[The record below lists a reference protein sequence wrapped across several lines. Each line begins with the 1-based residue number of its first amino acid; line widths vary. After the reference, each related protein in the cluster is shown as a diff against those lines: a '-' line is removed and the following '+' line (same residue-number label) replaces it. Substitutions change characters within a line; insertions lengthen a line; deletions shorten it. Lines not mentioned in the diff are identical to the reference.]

1 MSDTNGETP
10 RRLRTADLIRWMDN
24 QTQRQPS
31 EPSASVEL
39 SRNAKGETQMTVKV
53 YATAHADPKDVEKA
67 TGAAYDQAVQAY
79 EAARA
84 AYPFAG

>member
-1 MSDTNGETP
+1 MSDNGETP
-10 RRLRTADLIRWMDN
+10 RRLRTADLIRWFDQM
-24 QTQRQPS
+24 TEKHAS

-53 YATAHADPKDVEKA
+53 YAAAGADEADVKRA
-67 TGAAYDQAVQAY
+67 TEHAYDQAVQAY

-84 AYPFAG
+84 AYPFSG